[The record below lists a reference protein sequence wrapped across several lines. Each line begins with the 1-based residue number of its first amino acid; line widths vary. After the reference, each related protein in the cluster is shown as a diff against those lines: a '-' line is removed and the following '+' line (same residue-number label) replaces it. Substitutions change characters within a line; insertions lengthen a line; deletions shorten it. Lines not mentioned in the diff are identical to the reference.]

1 MGDIFGNWVWGAL
14 VTVVAVSAA
23 AAMLFGM
30 TAFIRGW
37 RGEIMDGKKDTQS
50 QLLALLLFLQLAG
63 WVLLY
68 NGMVHVGA
76 DPFSGGDENEPF
88 YRYVPGDG

>member
-1 MGDIFGNWVWGAL
+1 MIDILGNWVWGAL
-14 VTVVAVSAA
+14 VTVVAVAAA

-37 RGEIMDGKKDTQS
+37 RGEVMEAKKETPS
-50 QLLALLLFLQLAG
+50 HLLAFLLFLQLAG

-68 NGMVHVGA
+68 NGMVHLGA
-76 DPFSGGDENEPF
+76 DPFGGGGEDEPF
-88 YRYVPGDG
+88 YRYVPGA